1 MVAIV
6 LGIIR
11 IIPRMAGLRLMRA
24 LGFVLYYL
32 MSERRRVAM
41 TNLAIAFGEE
51 MPASSKTRIA
61 RASFQNSMALLFD
74 FLKVPQ
80 LSPEERE
87 RIVTI
92 EGEEHFKEA
101 LESGR
106 GVLAV
111 SAHYGNFLLLL
122 CILGLKGYP
131 IHVITRH
138 FRSERLEDV
147 YTAILARF
155 KVFTFPRRHEA
166 ANILKALKSGAI
178 VGYVLDQN
186 MRPENGIFVE
196 FFGRSASTIKGLA
209 TLAGRYGS
217 PILAAYIVSTPDG
230 RHHIHIGQAMHP
242 ENPREMK
249 EREVELTQ
257 HYTTLI
263 EGWIRRYPE
272 QWLWA
277 HRRFKTRPDGEPP
290 IYPPR
295 SAFKTTLKQWRRRR
309 RASRN
314 G

>member
-11 IIPRMAGLRLMRA
+11 VIPRMAGLRLMRA

-32 MSERRRVAM
+32 MPERRRVAM
-41 TNLAIAFGEE
+41 TNLAIAFGAD
-51 MPASSKTRIA
+51 MSASRKTWIA
-61 RASFQNSMALLFD
+61 RESFQNSMALIFD

-80 LSPEERE
+80 LSPEVRE
-87 RIVTI
+87 SFVEV
-92 EGEEHFKEA
+92 EGEENLKQA
-101 LESGR
+101 LALGR

-122 CILGLKGYP
+122 CVLGLKGYP
-131 IHVITRH
+131 LHVVTRH
-138 FRSERLEDV
+138 FRSQRTEGV

-155 KVFTFPRRHEA
+155 RVWTFPRRHEA
-166 ANILKALKSGAI
+166 ANILKALKNGAI

-186 MRPENGIFVE
+186 MRRENGIFVD

-217 PILAAYIVSTPDG
+217 PILPVCIVSTPDG
-230 RHHIHIGQAMHP
+230 RHHIHIGQAMLP
-242 ENPREMK
+242 ESSREMK
-249 EREVELTQ
+249 ARELELTQ

-263 EGWIRRYPE
+263 EGWIRRRPE

-277 HRRFKTRPDGEPP
+277 HRRFKTRPDGDPP

-295 SAFKTTLKQWRRRR
+295 RAIKTLLKQWRRRK
-309 RASRN
+309 RAS
-314 G
+314 